1 MKDDENRRHPR
12 FPIRQRV
19 WCEGDQLTLYVQ
31 ALNVSEG
38 GMFVRTANPP
48 ETGERFKVSFV
59 EGDEEV
65 VAEVEVVWTRAGPTD
80 SQPGMGV
87 RIVSFEKGESSFRR
101 WVESTR
107 DSQPGDDESQS

>member
-1 MKDDENRRHPR
+1 MAEDDENRRHPR

-38 GMFVRTANPP
+38 GLFVRTSNPP
-48 ETGERFKVSFV
+48 DAGEKFRVSFV

-65 VAEVEVVWTRAGPTD
+65 VAEVEVVWTRAASSDT
-80 SQPGMGV
+80 QPGMGL
-87 RIVSFEKGESSFRR
+87 RIVGFEKGESSFRR
-101 WVESTR
+101 WVETARASLPT
-107 DSQPGDDESQS
+107 DDESS